1 MEESYKT
8 EKLMRKVRVQ
18 YILPD
23 KGGTHGRTPHV
34 TDIIEVGDLDAVA
47 TSQKIS

>member
-23 KGGTHGRTPHV
+23 KEARMEEPH
-34 TDIIEVGDLDAVA
+34 T
-47 TSQKIS
+47 